1 MSRAHPS
8 FRPNWVA
15 TVKSAATRLDAELQ
29 RTFPK
34 TPAAHHAGYAD
45 YDVAKRAL
53 DSAWKTA
60 NTADTERW
68 FRRVANWWTGRDVDE
83 AWAALHTANQALL
96 TIEADAVVRSQ
107 VGDMCAAV
115 VTNLS
120 PGGDIRVKDYLK
132 TLELLAPPE
141 VKLTPSDRAQLR
153 AIREACDST
162 VDAAHSDARAYRN
175 TLIQL
180 GSLVSAVLT
189 VVAVLAWGDKDFRTV
204 FSGPNTTPGPWYV
217 LELELVASL
226 AGLTGAVFALRNY
239 SGFQSSYGLPFVQAL
254 LKGGTGAATGLF
266 GVLLV
271 QSGIF
276 STVKPQTG
284 ASVFATAIVFGY
296 TQYLFTRLVDKQAQ
310 GFLNAAGSRNDPA
323 TNPQLP
329 PGTPILNL
337 CTTSHVPIRYQGL
350 DNDRQQHTAKGSGT
364 SDLAEPQ

>member
-1 MSRAHPS
+1 MSGARSPLGPS
-8 FRPNWVA
+8 WVA
-15 TVKSAATRLDAELQ
+15 TVNSAVERLKGELL
-29 RTFPK
+29 RAPD
-34 TPAAHHAGYAD
+34 HSCVD

-53 DSAWKTA
+53 EHACQTGGSAC
-60 NTADTERW
+60 ADRA
-68 FRRVANWWTGRDVDE
+68 FRRVANWWTGKDVDV

-96 TIEADAVVRSQ
+96 TIEAEEVVRSQ
-107 VGDMCAAV
+107 VGDMYAAV
-115 VTNLS
+115 MTNLS
-120 PGGDIRVKDYLK
+120 PGGDLRVKDYLK
-132 TLELLAPPE
+132 TLELLASPE
-141 VKLTPSDRAQLR
+141 VALTSGDRAQLR

-162 VDAAHSDARAYRN
+162 ADAAHSDARAYRN

-180 GSLVSAVLT
+180 GSLVSTVLT
-189 VVAVLAWGDKDFRTV
+189 VVAILAWGDKDFRTV
-204 FSGPNTTPGPWYV
+204 FSGPHTTPGPWYV

-239 SGFQSSYGLPFVQAL
+239 SGFQFSYGLPFIQAI

-276 STVKPQTG
+276 STLKPQTG
-284 ASVFATAIVFGY
+284 ASVFATAIIFGY

-329 PGTPILNL
+329 HGTPVPNL
-337 CTTSHVPIRYQGL
+337 CTTRHVPTRHQGQGI
-350 DNDRQQHTAKGSGT
+350 NHGQPTARHPGPG
-364 SDLAEPQ
+364 DPA